1 MTEEVNSS
9 LLRQKLL
16 FHKKEKYV
24 VNPTRAIRT
33 VHPGFSLTEY
43 VEVQREHDASSEV
56 TFCF

>member
-33 VHPGFSLTEY
+33 VHPGFSFD
-43 VEVQREHDASSEV
+43 RICGSSER
-56 TFCF
+56 T